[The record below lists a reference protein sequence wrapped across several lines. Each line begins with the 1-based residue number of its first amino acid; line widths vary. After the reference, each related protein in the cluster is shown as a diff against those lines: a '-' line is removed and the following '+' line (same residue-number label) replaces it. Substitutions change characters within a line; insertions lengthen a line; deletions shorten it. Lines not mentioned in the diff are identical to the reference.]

1 MKTRITILTA
11 ALFAAFVSASHA
23 GPANRSGSYPT
34 RINTKEAAMECCLPN
49 EKVALACKDCKTL
62 TEKPGTDKKGILG
75 WFKADSKHDCLGCRG
90 TVTVNAIGGGK
101 GPVITQYRHVCSK
114 CGPDSAYTCATHK
127 K

>member
-75 WFKADSKHDCLGCRG
+75 WFKADSKHDCLGCR
-90 TVTVNAIGGGK
+90 V
-101 GPVITQYRHVCSK
+101 R
-114 CGPDSAYTCATHK
+114 
-127 K
+127 